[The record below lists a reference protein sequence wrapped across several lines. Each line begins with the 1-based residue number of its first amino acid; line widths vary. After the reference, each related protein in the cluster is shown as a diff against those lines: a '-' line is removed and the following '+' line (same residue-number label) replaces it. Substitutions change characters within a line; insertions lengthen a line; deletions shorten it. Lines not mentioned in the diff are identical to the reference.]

1 MRGRP
6 DPVMLEVFNNL
17 FMHAAEQMG
26 VVLEN
31 TAHSVNIKERLDFS
45 CALFDGAGELV
56 ANAPHIPVHL
66 GSMGDSVQ
74 SVLRLKPLPGD
85 VYLLNTPYNGG
96 THLPD
101 MTVVTPVF
109 GRARAR
115 RRAAP
120 LCRREPRAPRRHRR
134 HHAGLDAARQP
145 HDRRRRRAARRRAH
159 RRARRVPRSASC
171 GSCSA
176 RGPHPA
182 RNPDQ
187 NVADLK
193 AQIAAN
199 ARGIAELEQARRA
212 LRACAASHA
221 LHAARAAQRRGQRAR
236 RDRAP
241 LRDGRFSGRARR
253 RRAHRGRG
261 RDRSRRDAPRRSTSR
276 ARRRASAGNFNAPSA
291 IVRAAVLYVFRTLGA
306 REHPAERRVPQAA
319 HDRAAGA
326 RAC

>member
-1 MRGRP
+1 
-6 DPVMLEVFNNL
+6 MLEVFNNL

-74 SVLRLKPLPGD
+74 SVLRLKPRPGD

-109 GRARAR
+109 GTTRAGTAARLRYVVASRA
-115 RRAAP
+115 
-120 LCRREPRAPRRHRR
+120 
-134 HHAGLDAARQP
+134 HHADIGGISPGSMPPGSRTIADEGVLLDGVRIVERGVFREAQL
-145 HDRRRRRAARRRAH
+145 RRLL
-159 RRARRVPRSASC
+159 
-171 GSCSA
+171 GSV
-176 RGPHPA
+176 PHPA

-199 ARGIAELEQARRA
+199 ARGIAELDKLVARFGVRA
-212 LRACAASHA
+212 VERYMRHVQLNAEASV
-221 LHAARAAQRRGQRAR
+221 RAAI
-236 RDRAP
+236 DRLP
-241 LRDGRFSGRARR
+241 DGRFGVELDGGERIAV
-253 RRAHRGRG
+253 GRG
-261 RDRSRRDAPRRSTSR
+261 R
-276 ARRRASAGNFNAPSA
+276 
-291 IVRAAVLYVFRTLGA
+291 
-306 REHPAERRVPQAA
+306 
-319 HDRAAGA
+319 
-326 RAC
+326 